1 LVNGGIKMSYK
12 YLYVK
17 DTTKKVFNTVA
28 DYLDMTHDEL
38 VREILAEYVEL
49 NNIVELFPLINKLK
63 KDNED

>member
-1 LVNGGIKMSYK
+1 
-12 YLYVK
+12 VK

-38 VREILAEYVEL
+38 VREMLIEYVEL

-63 KDNED
+63 DKDKDNED